1 MSTTKLTD
9 EQLTRA
15 KKLYQDGMSIEEIA
29 SLLIAEETE
38 IEKETER
45 LQSKKPPWDDI
56 KLAYETGF
64 PVERLAERYS
74 ISVSTIKNK
83 AKLNDWSIDAATTV
97 AKKAEARLAGLPDP
111 AETVEKQREVVEKAA
126 DEKAGIILAHRAEW
140 RKHREWTETI
150 NKDDDIGEYRKAK
163 LAAETIKLRQ
173 AGERAAWGF
182 EDVALGGPISIS
194 WEE

>member
-1 MSTTKLTD
+1 MTTKLTD

-97 AKKAEARLAGLPDP
+97 AKKAEARLAGLPGP
-111 AETVEKQREVVEKAA
+111 AETVEKQQAAIDEAVDERVKVVERHRKEWADYTDYLYKAK
-126 DEKAGIILAHRAEW
+126 EQE
-140 RKHREWTETI
+140 
-150 NKDDDIGEYRKAK
+150 DIQELRKAK
-163 LAAETIKLRQ
+163 LYGESLKIKQ
-173 AGERAAWGF
+173 AGERIAWSMDAGNGLQG
-182 EDVALGGPISIS
+182 DIQIS
-194 WEE
+194 WQD